1 MLESRQGFAYLKK
14 NIIKK
19 TTNFD
24 YFQNIKRKKEW
35 VVFLGKFWWT
45 IGDNLEIWSGLIIF
59 KKSFKLSLVF
69 VSFICFDIHICMWKV
84 KIFLFCHM

>member
-1 MLESRQGFAYLKK
+1 
-14 NIIKK
+14 
-19 TTNFD
+19 
-24 YFQNIKRKKEW
+24 
-35 VVFLGKFWWT
+35 LGKFWWT